1 MKLVNSKI
9 TFLAISFVTLF
20 ASYFSLGSISK
31 SAEIQSE
38 EYVKIKSRTNVTQKF
53 ILIKPDNPVASVILL
68 PGGIG
73 APVLGST
80 GNKPTIKYTSNFVVR
95 TRRDF
100 AKQGL
105 MVAIV
110 DAPSDQSKGFKYQ
123 WRIGQEH
130 ADDIS
135 GVVSYLKKQADIPIW
150 LVGTSA
156 SSFSAAN
163 GAIRLKENIDG
174 IVLSSSVTIERKNRK
189 FYKTHPNGIL
199 NMDLDKITV
208 PTLLVSNRDDKC
220 DVTPPDDAEKIK
232 SALKNSPKVE
242 ALYFTGG
249 KEPKSEPCGPESPH
263 GFYGIED
270 QVVLA
275 IADFIKSNSQ

>member
-100 AKQGL
+100 AKQVL

-135 GVVSYLKKQADIPIW
+135 GVVSYLK
-150 LVGTSA
+150 S
-156 SSFSAAN
+156 
-163 GAIRLKENIDG
+163 
-174 IVLSSSVTIERKNRK
+174 
-189 FYKTHPNGIL
+189 
-199 NMDLDKITV
+199 
-208 PTLLVSNRDDKC
+208 
-220 DVTPPDDAEKIK
+220 
-232 SALKNSPKVE
+232 
-242 ALYFTGG
+242 
-249 KEPKSEPCGPESPH
+249 
-263 GFYGIED
+263 
-270 QVVLA
+270 
-275 IADFIKSNSQ
+275 